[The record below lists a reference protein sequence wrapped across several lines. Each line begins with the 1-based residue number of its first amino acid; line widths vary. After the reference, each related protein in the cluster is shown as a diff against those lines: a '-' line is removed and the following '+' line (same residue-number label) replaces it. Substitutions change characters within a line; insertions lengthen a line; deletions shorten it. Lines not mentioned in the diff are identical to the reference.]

1 MTAVDGNNLHTGSDS
16 GFCSNH
22 FRKDIDNGTLFSQ
35 LQTDGVGDV
44 HIAQNLFAGPLSF
57 RRPVR
62 IGQSIATGLDSA
74 FGEAARRRPFRRY
87 GNALFG
93 RGRLG
98 DVEVIGLPR
107 PSAGEPRVA
116 ILATL
121 EPEGPKVDGQSPPA
135 APVSV
140 AATHLSFRKGEG
152 PVQLE
157 ALLEALGRRPLPRV
171 LLGDLN
177 LGPEA
182 VESALAAA
190 GYVVAPTAATFP
202 VDQPRSR
209 IDFIAVA
216 GLEVVSAEA
225 VPTPL
230 SDHRLV
236 VAEVGPDPS

>member
-1 MTAVDGNNLHTGSDS
+1 MRIVTFNIKHGRAGTGEVDVPLLARTCAGFSADLLALQEVDRFARRS
-16 GFCSNH
+16 GFSDQVAVVA
-22 FRKDIDNGTLFSQ
+22 R
-35 LQTDGVGDV
+35 
-44 HIAQNLFAGPLSF
+44 
-57 RRPVR
+57 
-62 IGQSIATGLDSA
+62 ATGLSSA

-93 RGRLG
+93 RGKLD

-116 ILATL
+116 ILARF
-121 EPEGPKVDGQSPPA
+121 EPEGPKLDGQSPGVG
-135 APVSV
+135 APISV

-157 ALLEALGRRPLPRV
+157 ALLEALGRRRLPRV

-190 GYVVAPTAATFP
+190 GYQVAATAATFP
-202 VDQPRSR
+202 VDEPRSR

-216 GLEVVSAEA
+216 GLELVGAEA
-225 VPTPL
+225 LPTPM
-230 SDHRLV
+230 SDHRPV
-236 VAEVGPDPS
+236 VAEVGPRL